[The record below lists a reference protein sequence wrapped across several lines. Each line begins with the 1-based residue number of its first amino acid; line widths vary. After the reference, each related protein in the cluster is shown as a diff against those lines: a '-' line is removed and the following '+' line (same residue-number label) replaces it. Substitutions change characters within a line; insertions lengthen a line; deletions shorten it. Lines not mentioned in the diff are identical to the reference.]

1 VAWVIWPKALNLKSF
16 KAQFSTNQTLKD
28 KIEKKNWS
36 YKRIKLSPPKST
48 TKPIGQVMRSG
59 NLIKIK
65 MKRIMK
71 PSLFRKTS
79 LAYKTCEPFDQKHQ
93 IYIKKN
99 HKT

>member
-1 VAWVIWPKALNLKSF
+1 
-16 KAQFSTNQTLKD
+16 
-28 KIEKKNWS
+28 
-36 YKRIKLSPPKST
+36 
-48 TKPIGQVMRSG
+48 MRSG

>member
-1 VAWVIWPKALNLKSF
+1 
-16 KAQFSTNQTLKD
+16 
-28 KIEKKNWS
+28 
-36 YKRIKLSPPKST
+36 
-48 TKPIGQVMRSG
+48 MRSG

-93 IYIKKN
+93 IYIYKKSQN
-99 HKT
+99 LILNKQNIERCN